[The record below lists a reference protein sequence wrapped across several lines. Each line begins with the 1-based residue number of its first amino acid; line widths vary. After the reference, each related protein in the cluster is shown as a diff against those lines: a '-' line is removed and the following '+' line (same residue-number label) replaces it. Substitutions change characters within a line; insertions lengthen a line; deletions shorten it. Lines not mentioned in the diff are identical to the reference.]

1 MRCPQIAARLMT
13 TLLLISGIAFAQS
26 TGEIDGIAWSADGKP
41 LAGVQVVVHRADQSS
56 HETVTSGS
64 DGTFT
69 VPNLKP
75 GRYWIAGYSEKAQLI
90 SESSLKVDVV
100 AGQTLHADV
109 TLGKDTTSR
118 TTFQRLVRRIDGL
131 H

>member
-1 MRCPQIAARLMT
+1 MRWTQIAPGLMT
-13 TLLLISGIAFAQS
+13 AVLLISGSAFAQS
-26 TGEIDGIAWSADGKP
+26 TGEIGGIAWSADGKP
-41 LAGVQVVVHRADQSS
+41 LAGAQVVIHSAGENS
-56 HETVTSGS
+56 HQTVISGA

-69 VPNLKP
+69 VHNLQP

-90 SESSLKVDVV
+90 SETSLKVDVV
-100 AGQTLHADV
+100 AGQALHADL
-109 TLGKDTTSR
+109 TLGKDTTPR